1 MIRALFTILSILFIQ
16 VNSQLCFTQQQVQ
29 TSNNLFSYKGNVYD
43 ITNYNHPG
51 GAAKL
56 SLTIGNSLE
65 NFVNLPQYK
74 FHLSSPKFTSDLSNI
89 LVGILCTNTYPVETT
104 STIIQTTKVPV
115 ETPSTI
121 IQTTKVPV
129 ETTSVTV
136 QTTKVPIETTSTI
149 IQTTKINDMT
159 SEAIIINQ
167 NFCYF
172 TTIILGIIMTIN

>member
-29 TSNNLFSYKGNVYD
+29 TSNILFSYKGNVYD

-74 FHLSSPKFTSDLSNI
+74 FHLSSSKFTSDLSNI
-89 LVGILCTNTYPVETT
+89 LVGILCTNTYPIETT
-104 STIIQTTKVPV
+104 SATIQTTKVPI
-115 ETPSTI
+115 ETTSATI
-121 IQTTKVPV
+121 QTTKVPIKTTSATIQTTKVPV
-129 ETTSVTV
+129 ETTS
-136 QTTKVPIETTSTI
+136 
-149 IQTTKINDMT
+149 TTKINDMT

-172 TTIILGIIMTIN
+172 TTTILGIIIFIN

>member
-1 MIRALFTILSILFIQ
+1 MIRALFTTLSILFIQ
-16 VNSQLCFTQQQVQ
+16 VNSQICFTQQQVQ

-115 ETPSTI
+115 ET
-121 IQTTKVPV
+121 
-129 ETTSVTV
+129 TSVTV

>member
-1 MIRALFTILSILFIQ
+1 MIRALFTTLSILFIQ
-16 VNSQLCFTQQQVQ
+16 VNSQICFTQQQVQ

-74 FHLSSPKFTSDLSNI
+74 FHLSSSKFTSDLSNI
-89 LVGILCTNTYPVETT
+89 LVGILCTNTYPIETT
-104 STIIQTTKVPV
+104 SAT
-115 ETPSTI
+115 

-129 ETTSVTV
+129 ETTS
-136 QTTKVPIETTSTI
+136 
-149 IQTTKINDMT
+149 TTKINDMT

-172 TTIILGIIMTIN
+172 TTTILGIIIFIN